1 MSDTLATSFGV
12 LNYSGMLFNKGNTRC
27 PLSSIIGG
35 RAKTTNHVEFV
46 TGQEYTTGGGAQPSI
61 SETASLT
68 APEASV
74 ITRTQK
80 TNVTQIFMEAVGISY
95 AKQSNMGTL
104 SGLNVA
110 NQQANPIN
118 ELDFQVAAKMQK
130 VNRDIEF
137 TFIQGTY
144 NKATQDSEVNKTRGL
159 VEAVT
164 TNTKAMSSK
173 PLGLWDIADMVKKIY
188 GANAPTDGLCLWC
201 DATTLF
207 QVNADA
213 VQNGLTVVPAA
224 REINGIALSSVV
236 TPIGVVYLYL
246 GECLPAGT
254 ALLLNLNV
262 IAPVYQPVPGKG
274 NFFLEPLAKTGAG
287 EKYQLFGQI
296 GLDHGPEWYHGKF
309 TGIGFN
315 HDDKVSG
322 GKAAYSFQLVDCLNQ
337 TQQMN
342 TSNTNTGSWNGS
354 AMRGRMSTYKSQL
367 PAALRNVIKTVK
379 KKSGTGGGSSSGTQ
393 QTNDDLF
400 LLSEIEIFGTTTYS
414 VAGEGT
420 QYEWYKAGNTKVKK
434 VNGSADFWWERSP
447 YSGGTNYFCAVSS
460 NGSAGNHYASNS
472 FGVSFGFCV

>member
-1 MSDTLATSFGV
+1 MADVLATSFEV

-68 APEASV
+68 APDATV
-74 ITRTQK
+74 VTRTQK
-80 TNVTQIFMEAVGISY
+80 TNVTQIFQESVGISY

-110 NQQANPIN
+110 GQQANPIN

-130 VNRDIEF
+130 INRDIEF

-144 NKATQDSEVNKTRGL
+144 NKATSDATVNKTRGL
-159 VEAVT
+159 VEAIT
-164 TNTKAMSSK
+164 TNVTAMSSK
-173 PLGLWDIADMVKKIY
+173 PLGLWDIADMVKKVY

-201 DATTLF
+201 DAVTLF
-207 QVNADA
+207 QINADA

-246 GECLPAGT
+246 GECLPADT

-274 NFFLEPLAKTGAG
+274 NFFLEPLAKVGAG

-309 TGIGFN
+309 TGI
-315 HDDKVSG
+315 
-322 GKAAYSFQLVDCLNQ
+322 
-337 TQQMN
+337 
-342 TSNTNTGSWNGS
+342 
-354 AMRGRMSTYKSQL
+354 STEFTA
-367 PAALRNVIKTVK
+367 P
-379 KKSGTGGGSSSGTQ
+379 
-393 QTNDDLF
+393 
-400 LLSEIEIFGTTTYS
+400 TYS
-414 VAGEGT
+414 RSVYVAN
-420 QYEWYKAGNTKVKK
+420 A
-434 VNGSADFWWERSP
+434 ADFP
-447 YSGGTNYFCAVSS
+447 G
-460 NGSAGNHYASNS
+460 GSAG
-472 FGVSFGFCV
+472 